1 MVVAVDRY
9 VCVFYYL
16 YSIIFEKLNS
26 IRICIRSL
34 KHYSLTSGPIPLKIR
49 TTVTP
54 VALLEDHSIGAPCLV
69 VSPNDKDKSSQS

>member
-34 KHYSLTSGPIPLKIR
+34 KHYSLTSGPIP
-49 TTVTP
+49 
-54 VALLEDHSIGAPCLV
+54 
-69 VSPNDKDKSSQS
+69 